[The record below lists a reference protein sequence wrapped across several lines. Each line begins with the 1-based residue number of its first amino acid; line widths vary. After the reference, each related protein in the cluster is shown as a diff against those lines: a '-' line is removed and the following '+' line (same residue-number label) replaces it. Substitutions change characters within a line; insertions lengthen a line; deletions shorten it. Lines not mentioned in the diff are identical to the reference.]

1 MKETIEFALKV
12 TIFPK
17 KFWLEVFH
25 RKIPKSFIL
34 KYVLTLALIG
44 PVLSLFSMTVIEGI
58 TFKKSIFY
66 SITTYIMDII
76 SVYIYAVI
84 IRLLDKEVDLQ
95 SSLKI
100 SAFGSTPVWLSDI
113 VDIYQ
118 PLRPLS
124 TLGLLYS
131 LYIIYM
137 AIKLKSPKGYRV
149 VGLLLFVFIVLY
161 VVNSLIAE
169 SIVQNPIVRQV
180 IV

>member
-1 MKETIEFALKV
+1 MKEIIEFALKV

-17 KFWLEVFH
+17 KFWIEVFH
-25 RKIPKSFIL
+25 RNIQKSFIL
-34 KYVLTLALIG
+34 RYVLTLALIG

-58 TFKKSIFY
+58 TLKKALFY
-66 SITTYIMDII
+66 AVTTYIMDII
-76 SVYIYAVI
+76 SVYVYAI
-84 IRLLDKEVDLQ
+84 IVRLLDREIDLQ

-124 TLGLLYS
+124 TLGLIYS

-137 AIKLKSPKGYRV
+137 AIKLKSPKGYKI
-149 VGLLLFVFIVLY
+149 VGLLLLIFIVLY
-161 VVNSLIAE
+161 VLNSLIAE
-169 SIVQNPIVRQV
+169 SIVQNPIVKQ
-180 IV
+180 IVV